1 MWALTF
7 TYNQLVDEDTLV
19 AWGDELD
26 ERDGSVAAIPG
37 YGFTVTL
44 HETGPDPIKALMNG
58 RRTASFIP
66 HSPVGISV
74 VDEEIYEANA
84 FAPTVPEIL
93 SAVEA
98 PTSSA
103 CRGSECI
110 SSTATIPGSPLP
122 CTSCALVP
130 CGLDRQSSG
139 SRRCGSGSPAVR
151 SQRHARSTEVMGGRE
166 PKGLREICMST
177 AGSDCAR

>member
-1 MWALTF
+1 MWAMTF

-26 ERDGSVAAIPG
+26 ELDGSVAAIPG

-44 HETGPDPIKALMNG
+44 HETGPDPIKAVMNG

-84 FAPTVPEIL
+84 FAPTVPEIV

-98 PTSSA
+98 ADILGVSRQRVHQLHRDNLRFPAPLYELRTGPLWTRQAIEWFASVWE
-103 CRGSECI
+103 RK
-110 SSTATIPGSPLP
+110 PGRPVAAP
-122 CTSCALVP
+122 
-130 CGLDRQSSG
+130 R
-139 SRRCGSGSPAVR
+139 
-151 SQRHARSTEVMGGRE
+151 
-166 PKGLREICMST
+166 
-177 AGSDCAR
+177 